1 MLSKSSLG
9 VRLALGS
16 ALIAGTALMAT
27 AQARADDYK
36 WPKYFNV
43 ITPIVSSANH
53 SLAVAWTG
61 AFTAD
66 TGVRVRVLPTSGAY
80 SRAEWLDTHQ
90 GRLSLYQP
98 SDYFDQMDAVEG
110 YSTRTAG
117 PHDTRLAY
125 INLVTPWGFMVR
137 GDSDIKTVNDLKKG
151 TRVAFYTASTFISN
165 GMRGLIA
172 LAGLKESDIEK
183 VEVGGYAANT
193 KVVTEGR
200 AQVTFTSPLSGTS
213 YEAEAN
219 PHGIRWLAVSPK
231 NKNYTKFRA
240 LNAGYILQKTVSGTK
255 SAIGVVMDHAYQSN
269 HVRADEDP
277 EFVYHLAKWLDEN
290 LDKFKGKF
298 RHAKM
303 MNIPNLVQY
312 LEAGALE
319 PLHEGT
325 IRYLKEKGLWKDK
338 YQVRQ
343 DKIVALAKKYVKV
356 FDDAMDAAGEKK
368 IMVDTPN
375 DKWQKFLADYKK
387 SHGITRSIGEEI
399 NAISMN

>member
-1 MLSKSSLG
+1 MSRTSSAFL
-9 VRLALGS
+9 RA
-16 ALIAGTALMAT
+16 ITGTALMAG
-27 AQARADDYK
+27 AALAFSAHPSKADDYK

-61 AFTAD
+61 VFSQD

-125 INLVTPWGFMVR
+125 INLVTPWGYMVR
-137 GDSDIKTVNDLKKG
+137 GDSSIHTFKDIKKG
-151 TRVAFYTASTFISN
+151 TRVVFYSASTFIAN
-165 GMRGLIA
+165 GMRAGLA
-172 LAGLKESDIEK
+172 LAGLTENDVDK

-200 AQVTFTSPLSGTS
+200 GEITFTSPLSGTS

-219 PHGIRWLAVSPK
+219 PKGIRWLAVNRNDPNFAK
-231 NKNYTKFRA
+231 YRA
-240 LNAGYILQKTVSGTK
+240 LQAGYILQKTVSGTK

-277 EFVYHLAKWLDEN
+277 DFIYHLCKWLDQN

-298 RHAKM
+298 THAHM
-303 MNIPNLVQY
+303 MSIQSLVSY
-312 LEAGALE
+312 LDAGALE

-325 IRYLKEKGLWKDK
+325 IRYLKEKGLWKPK
-338 YQVRQ
+338 YQERQ
-343 DKIVALAKKYVKV
+343 DKIVALAHKYVKV
-356 FDDAMDAAGEKK
+356 FDDAMDAAGEQK

-375 DKWQKFLADYKK
+375 AKWQKFLADYKK
-387 SHGITRSIGEEI
+387 SHGITRSIGAEI
-399 NAISMN
+399 NAIQ